1 MAIRKPTTN
10 DANYIDGKLSILKD
24 QIDKAEQYLRS
35 NSWTKVP
42 DEKKEAEFRFQKG
55 LTDSLMGWTE
65 SYMEMC
71 GIMEIYKQ
79 LEAKKNRSNLKAGQ
93 SVSGIQKFVK
103 NESLNK

>member
-42 DEKKEAEFRFQKG
+42 DEKKR
-55 LTDSLMGWTE
+55 L
-65 SYMEMC
+65 
-71 GIMEIYKQ
+71 
-79 LEAKKNRSNLKAGQ
+79 NLGSRKD
-93 SVSGIQKFVK
+93 
-103 NESLNK
+103 